1 MNQDDIKICRKIATT
16 VFKNVDQLLDGQ
28 VGNPEAGQI
37 VKIGADGTP
46 TSSIDIIA
54 ENEVIKLLKDSEF
67 ESYLIS
73 EEIGELRL
81 GKGNQ
86 KSVSLSEELLSK
98 EKGEEK
104 PRYIF
109 LIDPLDGTSNAVK
122 NIPAYGMSIAVARVP
137 EGREATLE
145 DVELGFVKN
154 YSNGNY
160 YEAIKGQG
168 AKFCKPAIDYNGE
181 SDQSIENKHRI
192 IEEPL
197 KPSQET
203 DISQITL
210 GGFTKSKTLS
220 VSKLVDTAR
229 RMRVLGSVV
238 LELAYI
244 ATGKYDAFLDLRG
257 SRIIDIAASKLIVEE
272 AGGIITDKYGEK
284 LNNRLSIY
292 EKAVV
297 VSAGNEDLHNQII
310 KIINNDELDKVES
323 VAIVSRVDE
332 YKSVLFSLKIFET
345 LLEKG
350 KETIIETSLAQK
362 LEEIK
367 KDPELHKIIAKTM
380 NETPEIAKH
389 IESLNFNYDFMD
401 YAKPLSELRT
411 DIAIILGGDGTLL
424 RTQNQLTKE
433 IPIFGINMGTVGFL
447 TEIEVENT
455 FEALDAI
462 LEGEWSKEKRAQII
476 ISHEN
481 ENFRALNE
489 VVIMTARPAKM
500 LHYQVSVDG
509 EVVEE
514 LRADGLII
522 STPSG
527 STAYSMSAGGP
538 IVDPK
543 VGAFIIIPICPYKL
557 GVRPFVV
564 SDGSEIRIKLL
575 REGKKAIF
583 VMDGQIQKEV
593 NYLEELV
600 IKKSEKDVYFMR
612 INKKYFY
619 KKVKD
624 KLNEG
629 GLNSINRVL

>member
-1 MNQDDIKICRKIATT
+1 MQTAPL
-16 VFKNVDQLLDGQ
+16 Q
-28 VGNPEAGQI
+28 
-37 VKIGADGTP
+37 
-46 TSSIDIIA
+46 
-54 ENEVIKLLKDSEF
+54 IKLLKDADF

-73 EEIGELRL
+73 EEIGELKL
-81 GKGNQ
+81 GKGKQ
-86 KSVSLSEELLSK
+86 EAISLSEELLNNVPKTKK
-98 EKGEEK
+98 EREDQDK
-104 PRYIF
+104 PRFIF
-109 LIDPLDGTSNAVK
+109 LIDPLDGTSNAIK
-122 NIPAYGMSIAVARVP
+122 NIPAYGMSIAVANVP
-137 EGREATLE
+137 EGREATLN
-145 DVELGFVKN
+145 DVQLGFVKN
-154 YSNGNY
+154 YANGNF
-160 YEAIKGQG
+160 YEAIKGNG
-168 AKFCKPAIDYNGE
+168 AKRNGE
-181 SDQSIENKHRI
+181 
-192 IEEPL
+192 PMT
-197 KPSQET
+197 PSSET
-203 DISQITL
+203 DLTKISL

-238 LELAYI
+238 LELAYV
-244 ATGKYDAFLDLRG
+244 ASGKYDAFLDLRG

-272 AGGIITDKYGEK
+272 AGAIVTDKYGEK
-284 LNNRLSIY
+284 LDSRLSIY

-297 VSAGNEDLHNQII
+297 VSAGNPDLHNQII
-310 KIINNDELDKVES
+310 KIINNDELDKIQS

-345 LLEKG
+345 LLSKNM
-350 KETIIETSLAQK
+350 ETVIESSLAEK

-367 KDPELHKIIAKTM
+367 ENPELHKIIAKTM

-389 IESLNFNYDFMD
+389 IESLNFNYNFRD
-401 YAKPLSELRT
+401 YAKELNELRT
-411 DIAIILGGDGTLL
+411 DMAIILGGDGTLL

-462 LEGEWSKEKRAQII
+462 LDGEWSKEKRTQLI

-481 ENFRALNE
+481 QTFRALNE

-500 LHYQVSVDG
+500 LHYEISVE

-543 VGAFIIIPICPYKL
+543 VGAFIIVPICPYKL

-564 SDGSEIRIKLL
+564 SDASEIRIKLL
-575 REGKKAIF
+575 KRGKKAIF
-583 VMDGQIQKEV
+583 VMDGQVQKEV
-593 NYLEELV
+593 NYMEELV

-629 GLNSINRVL
+629 GLDSINRVL

>member
-1 MNQDDIKICRKIATT
+1 MNQDDIDMCRNIATT
-16 VFKNVDQLLDGQ
+16 VFEKVEKLLEGQ
-28 VGNPEAGQI
+28 VGNPKAGEF

-46 TSSIDIIA
+46 TSYIDIIA
-54 ENEVIKLLKDSEF
+54 EDEVIKLLKDADF

-73 EEIGELRL
+73 EEIGELKL
-81 GKGNQ
+81 GKGKQ
-86 KSVSLSEELLSK
+86 ESISLSEELLNNTPKTKK
-98 EKGEEK
+98 EMQEEK
-104 PRYIF
+104 PKFIF
-109 LIDPLDGTSNAVK
+109 LIDPLDGTSNAIK
-122 NIPAYGMSIAVARVP
+122 NIPAYCMSIAVANVP
-137 EGREATLE
+137 EGREATLD
-145 DVELGFVKN
+145 DVQLGFVKN
-154 YSNGNY
+154 YAKGNF
-160 YEAIKGQG
+160 YEAVKGNG
-168 AKFCKPAIDYNGE
+168 AKRNGE
-181 SDQSIENKHRI
+181 
-192 IEEPL
+192 PMT
-197 KPSQET
+197 PSSEADLT
-203 DISQITL
+203 KISL

-238 LELAYI
+238 LELAYV
-244 ATGKYDAFLDLRG
+244 ASGKYDAFLDLRG

-272 AGGIITDKYGEK
+272 AGAIVTDKYGEK
-284 LNNRLSIY
+284 LNSRLSIY

-297 VSAGNEDLHNQII
+297 VSAGNQDLHKQII
-310 KIINNDELDKVES
+310 KIINNDELDKIQS

-345 LLEKG
+345 LVQKNLEIVL
-350 KETIIETSLAQK
+350 ESSLAEK

-367 KDPELHKIIAKTM
+367 KNPELHNIIAKTM

-389 IESLNFNYDFMD
+389 IESLNFNYNFRD
-401 YAKPLSELRT
+401 YAKELNELRS
-411 DIAIILGGDGTLL
+411 DMAIILGGDGTLL

-462 LEGEWSKEKRAQII
+462 LDGEWSKEKRTQII

-481 ENFRALNE
+481 QTFRALNE

-500 LHYQVSVDG
+500 LHYEISVDG

-543 VGAFIIIPICPYKL
+543 VGAFIIVPICPYKL

-564 SDGSEIRIKLL
+564 SDASEIRIKLL
-575 REGKKAIF
+575 KRGKKAIF
-583 VMDGQIQKEV
+583 VMDGQVQKEV
-593 NYLEELV
+593 NYMEELI

-629 GLNSINRVL
+629 GLDIINRVL

>member
-1 MNQDDIKICRKIATT
+1 MIRRDRMNQEDIDICRNIATT
-16 VFKNVDQLLDGQ
+16 VFEKVEKLLEGQ
-28 VGNPEAGQI
+28 VGNPKAGEF

-46 TSSIDIIA
+46 TSYIDIIA
-54 ENEVIKLLKDSEF
+54 EDEVIKLLKEADF

-73 EEIGELRL
+73 EEIGELKL
-81 GKGNQ
+81 GKRKQ
-86 KSVSLSEELLSK
+86 ESISLSEELLNNVPKTKK
-98 EKGEEK
+98 ERENEEK
-104 PRYIF
+104 PRFLF
-109 LIDPLDGTSNAVK
+109 LIDPLDGTSNAIK
-122 NIPAYGMSIAVARVP
+122 NIPAYGMSIAVANVP
-137 EGREATLE
+137 EGREATLD
-145 DVELGFVKN
+145 DVQLGFV
-154 YSNGNY
+154 
-160 YEAIKGQG
+160 
-168 AKFCKPAIDYNGE
+168 NGE
-181 SDQSIENKHRI
+181 PMTPSSQSDLTK
-192 IEEPL
+192 
-197 KPSQET
+197 
-203 DISQITL
+203 ISL

-238 LELAYI
+238 LELAYV
-244 ATGKYDAFLDLRG
+244 ASGKYDAFLDLRG

-272 AGGIITDKYGEK
+272 AGAIVTNKYGEK
-284 LNNRLSIY
+284 LNSRLSIY

-310 KIINNDELDKVES
+310 KIINNDELDMIKS

-345 LLEKG
+345 LLK
-350 KETIIETSLAQK
+350 KNMETVIESSLAEK

-367 KDPELHKIIAKTM
+367 QNPELHKIIAKTM
-380 NETPEIAKH
+380 NETPEIAMH
-389 IESLNFNYDFMD
+389 IESLNFNYNFRD
-401 YAKPLSELRT
+401 YAKELNELRS
-411 DIAIILGGDGTLL
+411 DMAIILGGDGTLL

-462 LEGEWSKEKRAQII
+462 LDGEWSKEKRTQII

-481 ENFRALNE
+481 QSFRALNE

-500 LHYQVSVDG
+500 LHYEISVDG

-564 SDGSEIRIKLL
+564 SDTSEIRIKLL
-575 REGKKAIF
+575 KRGKKAIF

-593 NYLEELV
+593 NYMEELV
-600 IKKSEKDVYFMR
+600 IKKSKKDVYFMR
-612 INKKYFY
+612 INNKYFY

-629 GLNSINRVL
+629 GISTINRVL

>member
-1 MNQDDIKICRKIATT
+1 MNQEDIDICRNIATT
-16 VFKNVDQLLDGQ
+16 VFEKVENLLEGQ
-28 VGNPEAGQI
+28 VGNPKAGEF

-46 TSSIDIIA
+46 TSYIDIIA
-54 ENEVIKLLKDSEF
+54 EDEVIKLLKDADF

-73 EEIGELRL
+73 EEIGELKL
-81 GKGNQ
+81 GKGKQ
-86 KSVSLSEELLSK
+86 EAISLSEELLNNVPKTKK
-98 EKGEEK
+98 EREDQDK
-104 PRYIF
+104 PRFIF
-109 LIDPLDGTSNAVK
+109 LIDPLDGTSNAIK
-122 NIPAYGMSIAVARVP
+122 NIPAYGMSIAVANVP
-137 EGREATLE
+137 EGREATLN
-145 DVELGFVKN
+145 DVQLGFVKN
-154 YSNGNY
+154 YANGNF
-160 YEAIKGQG
+160 YEAIKGNG
-168 AKFCKPAIDYNGE
+168 AKRNGE
-181 SDQSIENKHRI
+181 
-192 IEEPL
+192 PMT
-197 KPSQET
+197 PSSET
-203 DISQITL
+203 DLTKISL

-238 LELAYI
+238 LELAYV
-244 ATGKYDAFLDLRG
+244 ASGKYDAFLDLRG
-257 SRIIDIAASKLIVEE
+257 SRIIDIIV
-272 AGGIITDKYGEK
+272 TDKYGEK
-284 LNNRLSIY
+284 LDSRLSIY

-297 VSAGNEDLHNQII
+297 VSAGNPDLHNQII
-310 KIINNDELDKVES
+310 KIINNDELDKIQS

-345 LLEKG
+345 LIQKNM
-350 KETIIETSLAQK
+350 ETVIESSLAEK

-367 KDPELHKIIAKTM
+367 EDPELHKIIAKTM

-389 IESLNFNYDFMD
+389 IESLNFNYNFRD
-401 YAKPLSELRT
+401 YAKELNELRT
-411 DIAIILGGDGTLL
+411 DMAIILGGDGTLL

-462 LEGEWSKEKRAQII
+462 LDGEWSKEKRTQII

-481 ENFRALNE
+481 QTFRALNE

-500 LHYQVSVDG
+500 LHYEISVDG

-543 VGAFIIIPICPYKL
+543 VGAFIIVPICPYKL

-564 SDGSEIRIKLL
+564 SDASEIRIKLL
-575 REGKKAIF
+575 KRGKKAIF
-583 VMDGQIQKEV
+583 VMDGQVQKEV
-593 NYLEELV
+593 NYMEELV

-629 GLNSINRVL
+629 GLDSINRVL

>member
-1 MNQDDIKICRKIATT
+1 MLNNVPKTKKEREDQD
-16 VFKNVDQLLDGQ
+16 
-28 VGNPEAGQI
+28 
-37 VKIGADGTP
+37 
-46 TSSIDIIA
+46 
-54 ENEVIKLLKDSEF
+54 
-67 ESYLIS
+67 
-73 EEIGELRL
+73 
-81 GKGNQ
+81 
-86 KSVSLSEELLSK
+86 
-98 EKGEEK
+98 K
-104 PRYIF
+104 PRFIF
-109 LIDPLDGTSNAVK
+109 LIDPLDGTSNAIK
-122 NIPAYGMSIAVARVP
+122 NIPAYGMSIAVANVP
-137 EGREATLE
+137 EGREATLN
-145 DVELGFVKN
+145 DVQLGFVKN
-154 YSNGNY
+154 YANGNF
-160 YEAIKGQG
+160 YEAIKGNG
-168 AKFCKPAIDYNGE
+168 AKRNGE
-181 SDQSIENKHRI
+181 
-192 IEEPL
+192 PMT
-197 KPSQET
+197 PSSET
-203 DISQITL
+203 DLTKISL

-238 LELAYI
+238 LELAYV
-244 ATGKYDAFLDLRG
+244 ASGKYDAFLDLRG

-272 AGGIITDKYGEK
+272 AGAIVTDKYGEK
-284 LNNRLSIY
+284 LDSRLSIY

-297 VSAGNEDLHNQII
+297 VSAGNPDLHNQII
-310 KIINNDELDKVES
+310 KIINNDELDKIQS

-345 LLEKG
+345 LLSKNM
-350 KETIIETSLAQK
+350 ETVIESSLAEK

-367 KDPELHKIIAKTM
+367 ENPELHKIIAKTM

-389 IESLNFNYDFMD
+389 IESLNFNYNFRD
-401 YAKPLSELRT
+401 YAKELNELRT
-411 DIAIILGGDGTLL
+411 DMAIILGGDGTLL

-462 LEGEWSKEKRAQII
+462 LDGEWSKEKRTQII

-481 ENFRALNE
+481 QTFRALNE

-500 LHYQVSVDG
+500 LHYEISV
-509 EVVEE
+509 V
-514 LRADGLII
+514 RADGLII

-543 VGAFIIIPICPYKL
+543 VGAFIIVPICPYKL

-575 REGKKAIF
+575 KRGKKAIF

-593 NYLEELV
+593 NYMEELV

-629 GLNSINRVL
+629 GLDSINRVL

>member
-1 MNQDDIKICRKIATT
+1 MNQEDIKICRDIATT
-16 VFKNVDQLLDGQ
+16 VFEKVEKLLEGQ
-28 VGNPEAGQI
+28 VGNPKAGEF

-46 TSSIDIIA
+46 TSYIDIIA
-54 ENEVIKLLKDSEF
+54 EDEVIKLLKDANF

-73 EEIGELRL
+73 EEIGELKL
-81 GKGNQ
+81 GKGKQ
-86 KSVSLSEELLSK
+86 ESISLSEELINNKPKSKK
-98 EKGEEK
+98 EKEHQEK
-104 PRYIF
+104 PRFIF
-109 LIDPLDGTSNAVK
+109 LIDPLDGTSNAIK
-122 NIPAYGMSIAVARVP
+122 NIPAYGMSIAVANVP
-137 EGREATLE
+137 EGREATLD

-154 YSNGNY
+154 YATGNF
-160 YEAIKGQG
+160 YEAIKGNG
-168 AKFCKPAIDYNGE
+168 AKKNGE
-181 SDQSIENKHRI
+181 KMT
-192 IEEPL
+192 
-197 KPSQET
+197 PSEET
-203 DISQITL
+203 DLTKISL

-238 LELAYI
+238 LELAYV
-244 ATGKYDAFLDLRG
+244 ASGKYDAFLDLRG

-272 AGGIITDKYGEK
+272 AGAIVTNKYGEK
-284 LNNRLSIY
+284 LDSRLSIY

-297 VSAGNEDLHNQII
+297 VSAGNQDLHNQII
-310 KIINNDELDKVES
+310 KIINNDELDKIQS

-345 LLEKG
+345 LLEKDM
-350 KETIIETSLAQK
+350 ETVIESSLADK

-367 KDPELHKIIAKTM
+367 QNPELHKIIAKTM

-389 IESLNFNYDFMD
+389 IESLNFNYNFKD
-401 YAKPLSELRT
+401 YAKELNELRS
-411 DIAIILGGDGTLL
+411 DMAIILGGDGTLL

-455 FEALDAI
+455 FEALDEI
-462 LEGEWSKEKRAQII
+462 LDGEWSKEKRTQII

-481 ENFRALNE
+481 QTFRALNE

-500 LHYQVSVDG
+500 LHYEISVDG

-564 SDGSEIRIKLL
+564 SDSSEIRIKLL
-575 REGKKAIF
+575 KRGKKAIF

-593 NYLEELV
+593 NYMEELV

-612 INKKYFY
+612 INNKYFY

-629 GLNSINRVL
+629 GLSTINRVL